1 MKKIWKRILAYIID
15 MMVILIIA
23 QSLSGIPF
31 INKQLDKYNK
41 YYQGYTELVET
52 YTGFKVE
59 LTNNFK
65 DQKLTEKEYNSL
77 IKNYPSYKDS
87 LTKSYEDQ
95 KLTEKEYNALVKEID
110 NKYQSDY
117 EEVYYQVEKNSITYF
132 VIYLIAV
139 FAYFVGFNKITNG
152 QTLGKK
158 LTRLKIVNSK
168 DNSKPIPIWSYL
180 VRAILL
186 YQPIYYIVKL
196 IGINILSMNQYYNI
210 TSIFYDIQYYLELI
224 IIAMVMIRQDG
235 KGLHD
240 FLAKTR
246 VVLLDKDGNE
256 IEEPSI
262 QLTKKKKIIEEP
274 NE

>member
-15 MMVILIIA
+15 MMVILIIS

-41 YYQGYTELVET
+41 YYQEYTELVEI

-77 IKNYPSYKDS
+77 IKNYPSYKDR

-262 QLTKKKKIIEEP
+262 QLIKKKKIIEEP

>member
-139 FAYFVGFNKITNG
+139 FDYFVGFNKITNC

-262 QLTKKKKIIEEP
+262 QLIKNKKIIEEP

>member
-15 MMVILIIA
+15 MMVILIIS

-41 YYQGYTELVET
+41 YYQEYTELVET

-77 IKNYPSYKDS
+77 IKNYPSYKDR

-262 QLTKKKKIIEEP
+262 QLIKKKKIIEEP

>member
-262 QLTKKKKIIEEP
+262 QLIKKKKIIEEP